1 MMNKSSLNK
10 ETSKRKSRTYELEEC
25 SGKEKVDGIGR
36 ETEQKTDP
44 SKAKWISCVKKKA
57 KTNGFEK
64 PERPGVLA
72 VSFLS

>member
-44 SKAKWISCVKKKA
+44 SRGKMDKLCQKKSKNKWI
-57 KTNGFEK
+57 
-64 PERPGVLA
+64 
-72 VSFLS
+72 